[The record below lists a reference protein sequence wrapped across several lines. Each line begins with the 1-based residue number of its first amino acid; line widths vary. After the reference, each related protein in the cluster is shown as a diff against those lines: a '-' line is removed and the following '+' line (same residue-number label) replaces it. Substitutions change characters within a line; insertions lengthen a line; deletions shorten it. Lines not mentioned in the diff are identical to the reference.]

1 MLKLVLNSINLVAG
15 KIMKIVK
22 TVVAGALTLVCAASI
37 YEASYIG
44 VRALD
49 SDIQCL
55 KKPEEPPMKK
65 HWWSRKEK

>member
-1 MLKLVLNSINLVAG
+1 
-15 KIMKIVK
+15 MKIVK
-22 TVVAGALTLVCAASI
+22 SVVAGALTLVCAASI

-55 KKPEEPPMKK
+55 KKPEEPPVKK
-65 HWWSRKEK
+65 HWWSRKER